1 MDRLV
6 SGRLCQI
13 KEEEMIYKINSKT
26 VIEFPNRQHLFHYE
40 NTDRQHITPRE
51 MLCIYVSE
59 KMKAVYEDPDFVNL
73 KSLGLYGFEAGQEN
87 EKIFKLTLE
96 IYFKINKMR
105 IKKLWEIKSG
115 TISIKEFESVMSP
128 RRNYRSAKRKVITN
142 LLSGKDGH

>member
-1 MDRLV
+1 MLY
-6 SGRLCQI
+6 
-13 KEEEMIYKINSKT
+13 EINLNTKF
-26 VIEFPNRQHLFHYE
+26 ELPNQQCLFHYR
-40 NTDRQHITPRE
+40 DASGQHVTPRE